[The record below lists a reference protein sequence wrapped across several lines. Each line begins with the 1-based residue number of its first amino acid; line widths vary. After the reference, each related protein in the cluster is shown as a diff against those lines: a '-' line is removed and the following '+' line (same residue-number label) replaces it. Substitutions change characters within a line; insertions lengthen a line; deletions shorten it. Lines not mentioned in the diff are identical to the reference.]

1 MKTKLYSDLAPLY
14 DSMYQTFINYDEEY
28 LFYKNLIAPFY
39 PKSVLEIGCGTGQLA
54 SRFQQNGQNTE
65 QQRNPDSIGTE
76 GGYLDY
82 CGLDF
87 SEDMLKIA
95 RKRSP
100 NTDFRQGD
108 MTRLKLEKTFDAVL
122 ITGRTLSYITKNKA
136 LMDTFKGV
144 HKTLNREG
152 VLIFDVIDAF
162 DFIKKMDEKE
172 VVTHQATHENT
183 HFKRESCYKKNLKE
197 GWTWDWTS
205 TFFTENQ
212 GVFSEI
218 AHDKATLRAFLEQEI
233 RLFLELCGFEV
244 KNVLRQKTYAF
255 ETLVFTVTRTTR
267 P

>member
-1 MKTKLYSDLAPLY
+1 
-14 DSMYQTFINYDEEY
+14 MYQTFINYDEEY
-28 LFYKNLIAPFY
+28 LFYKNLLEPFQV
-39 PKSVLEIGCGTGQLA
+39 KSVLEIGCGTGQLA
-54 SRFQQNGQNTE
+54 YRFHEN
-65 QQRNPDSIGTE
+65 TE
-76 GGYLDY
+76 GGEIDY
-82 CGLDF
+82 MGLDF

-144 HKTLNREG
+144 HKTLNKEG

-172 VVTHQATHENT
+172 VVTHHASHDGFN
-183 HFKRESCYKKNLKE
+183 FKRESRYKKNLKY
-197 GWTWDWTS
+197 GWAWDWAS
-205 TFFTENQ
+205 TFFKEEED
-212 GVFSEI
+212 GIFIEI

-255 ETLVFTVTRTTR
+255 ETLVFIATSRK
-267 P
+267 

>member
-1 MKTKLYSDLAPLY
+1 LKIEHVKNHKLKTKLYSDLAPLY

-28 LFYKNLIAPFY
+28 LFYKNLIAPFQ
-39 PKSVLEIGCGTGQLA
+39 PKSVLEIGCGTGQL
-54 SRFQQNGQNTE
+54 SKRFF
-65 QQRNPDSIGTE
+65 TE
-76 GGYLDY
+76 GYDY

-108 MTRLKLEKTFDAVL
+108 MTRLELDKTFDAVL
-122 ITGRTLSYITKNKA
+122 ITGRTLSYIIKNKA
-136 LMDTFKGV
+136 LMDTFMGV
-144 HKTLNREG
+144 HKTLNRDG

-162 DFIKKMDEKE
+162 NFIKNMKGKE
-172 VVTHQATHENT
+172 VVTHHATHENT
-183 HFKRESCYKKNLKE
+183 YFKRESRYKINLKE
-197 GWTWDWTS
+197 GWTWDWSS

-218 AHDKATLRAFLEQEI
+218 ANDKATLRAFLEQEI

-255 ETLVFTVTRTTR
+255 ETLVFVAGLNT
-267 P
+267 